1 MKKKHSDAFKNN
13 SIKVP
18 FVVPNIELSDKHA
31 IETALKSNLLTD
43 GPILRKFENEFC
55 KFTGSKYAI
64 GVSNATSALHLS
76 LKSIGIKKGDE
87 VIIPNI
93 TFVATANAVL
103 YVDATPVLVD
113 VNDNDINISIKSIEK
128 SITKKTKA
136 IIPVH
141 FAGKSCDML
150 AIQKLAKKYN
160 LEIIEDCAHALG
172 TKFNKIHVGNF
183 GKTGCFSFY
192 PTKNLTTFEGGMVI
206 TNSKKIASKIRSMR
220 NHGIN
225 KSLKERFSTG
235 YPWDFDVSELGY
247 NFRLDEIR
255 SSLGLNQ
262 LKRLHK
268 MNKLRQDASRYYKK
282 QLKSINGIELLDDSN
297 LTNNSCHL
305 FVIKILKNFIVDRNL
320 LFKYLL
326 KNGIRTSVHYKPLN
340 KFSFYKSKSK
350 IYSSLEVSEQ
360 LYSKI
365 LSLPLFPQIT
375 KHELDLVINSIKNP
389 KQKNAI

>member
-1 MKKKHSDAFKNN
+1 MKKKYSDAFENN

-18 FVVPNIELSDKHA
+18 FVVPNIELSDKRA

-76 LKSIGIKKGDE
+76 LKSLGIGKGDE

-113 VNDNDINISIKSIEK
+113 VNDHDINISIKSIEK

-150 AIQKLAKKYN
+150 AIQKIAKKNN
-160 LEIIEDCAHALG
+160 LKIIEDCAHALG
-172 TKFNKIHVGNF
+172 TKFNKTHVGNF

-268 MNKLRQDASRYYKK
+268 MNKLRQDASHYYKK
-282 QLKSINGIELLDDSN
+282 QLKSINGIKLLDDPN
-297 LTNNSCHL
+297 LKNNSCHL
-305 FVIKILKNFIVDRNL
+305 FVIKILKNFIMDRNL

-375 KHELDLVINSIKNP
+375 KRELNLVINAIKDS
-389 KQKNAI
+389 K

>member
-1 MKKKHSDAFKNN
+1 MKKKHSDVFENN

-18 FVVPNIELSDKHA
+18 FVVPNIEPSDKHA

-43 GPILRKFENEFC
+43 GPILRKFENELC

-76 LKSIGIKKGDE
+76 LKSLGIGKGDE

-113 VNDNDINISIKSIEK
+113 VNDHDINISIKSIEK

-150 AIQKLAKKYN
+150 AIQKIAKKNN
-160 LEIIEDCAHALG
+160 LKIIEDCAHALG
-172 TKFNKIHVGNF
+172 TKFNKTHVGNF

-282 QLKSINGIELLDDSN
+282 QLKSINGIKLLDDPN
-297 LTNNSCHL
+297 LKNNSCHL
-305 FVIKILKNFIVDRNL
+305 FVIKILKNFIMDRNL

-375 KHELDLVINSIKNP
+375 KRELDLVINTIKDS
-389 KQKNAI
+389 K

>member
-1 MKKKHSDAFKNN
+1 MKKKYSDAFENN

-18 FVVPNIELSDKHA
+18 FVVPNIELSDKRA

-76 LKSIGIKKGDE
+76 LKSLGIGKGDE

-113 VNDNDINISIKSIEK
+113 VNDYDINISIKSIEK

-150 AIQKLAKKYN
+150 AIQKIAKKNN
-160 LEIIEDCAHALG
+160 LKIIEDCAHALG
-172 TKFNKIHVGNF
+172 TKFNKTHVGNF

-282 QLKSINGIELLDDSN
+282 QLKSINGIQLLDDPN
-297 LTNNSCHL
+297 LKNNSCHL
-305 FVIKILKNFIVDRNL
+305 FVIKILKNFIMDRNL

-375 KHELDLVINSIKNP
+375 KRELDLVITAIKDS
-389 KQKNAI
+389 K

>member
-1 MKKKHSDAFKNN
+1 MKKKYSDAFENN

-18 FVVPNIELSDKHA
+18 FVVPNIEPSDKHA

-76 LKSIGIKKGDE
+76 LKSLGIGKGDE

-113 VNDNDINISIKSIEK
+113 VNDHDINISIKSIEK

-150 AIQKLAKKYN
+150 AIQKIAKKNN
-160 LEIIEDCAHALG
+160 LKIIEDCAHALG
-172 TKFNKIHVGNF
+172 TKFNKTHVGNF

-282 QLKSINGIELLDDSN
+282 QLKSINGIKLLDDPN
-297 LTNNSCHL
+297 LKNNSCHL
-305 FVIKILKNFIVDRNL
+305 FVIKILKNFIMDRNL

-375 KHELDLVINSIKNP
+375 KRELDLVINAIKDS
-389 KQKNAI
+389 K

>member
-1 MKKKHSDAFKNN
+1 MKKKHSDAFENN

-43 GPILRKFENEFC
+43 GPILRKFENEFS

-113 VNDNDINISIKSIEK
+113 VNDHDINISIKSIEK

-150 AIQKLAKKYN
+150 AIQKLAKKNN

-172 TKFNKIHVGNF
+172 TKFNKTHVGNF

-282 QLKSINGIELLDDSN
+282 QLKSIDGIKLLDDSN
-297 LTNNSCHL
+297 LKNNSCHL
-305 FVIKILKNFIVDRNL
+305 FVIKILKNFIIDRNL
-320 LFKYLL
+320 LFKYML

-375 KHELDLVINSIKNP
+375 KRELDLVINAIKNS
-389 KQKNAI
+389 KLKNAI

>member
-18 FVVPNIELSDKHA
+18 FVVPNIELSDKRA

-103 YVDATPVLVD
+103 YVNATPVLVD
-113 VNDNDINISIKSIEK
+113 VNDHDINISIKSIEE

-160 LEIIEDCAHALG
+160 LQVIEDCAHALG
-172 TKFNKIHVGNF
+172 TKFNKTHVGNF

-282 QLKSINGIELLDDSN
+282 QLKSTKGIELLDDSN

-305 FVIKILKNFIVDRNL
+305 FVIKILKDFIVDRNL

-375 KHELDLVINSIKNP
+375 MHELDLVINSIKNP

>member
-1 MKKKHSDAFKNN
+1 MKKKYSDAFENN

-18 FVVPNIELSDKHA
+18 FVVPNIELSDKRA

-76 LKSIGIKKGDE
+76 LKSLGIGKGDE

-113 VNDNDINISIKSIEK
+113 VNDYDINISIKSIEK

-150 AIQKLAKKYN
+150 AIQKIAKKNN
-160 LEIIEDCAHALG
+160 LKIIEDCAHALG
-172 TKFNKIHVGNF
+172 TKFNKTHVGNF

-282 QLKSINGIELLDDSN
+282 QLKSINGIKLLDDPN
-297 LTNNSCHL
+297 LKNNSCHL
-305 FVIKILKNFIVDRNL
+305 FVIKILKNFIMDRNL

-375 KHELDLVINSIKNP
+375 KRELDLVINAIKDS
-389 KQKNAI
+389 K

>member
-1 MKKKHSDAFKNN
+1 MKKKHSDAFENN

-113 VNDNDINISIKSIEK
+113 VNDHDINISIKSIEK

-150 AIQKLAKKYN
+150 AIQKLAKKNN

-172 TKFNKIHVGNF
+172 TKFNKTHVGNF

-282 QLKSINGIELLDDSN
+282 QLKSINGIKLLDDSN
-297 LTNNSCHL
+297 ITNNSCHL
-305 FVIKILKNFIVDRNL
+305 FVIKILKNFIIDRNI

-365 LSLPLFPQIT
+365 ISLPLFPQIT
-375 KHELDLVINSIKNP
+375 KRELDLVINAIKNS
-389 KQKNAI
+389 K

>member
-1 MKKKHSDAFKNN
+1 MKKKYSDAFENN

-18 FVVPNIELSDKHA
+18 FVVPNIEPSDKHA

-76 LKSIGIKKGDE
+76 LKSLGIGKGDE

-113 VNDNDINISIKSIEK
+113 VNDHDINISTKSIEK

-150 AIQKLAKKYN
+150 AIQKIAKKNN

-172 TKFNKIHVGNF
+172 TKFNKTHVGNF

-282 QLKSINGIELLDDSN
+282 QLKSINGIKLLDDPN
-297 LTNNSCHL
+297 LKNNSCHL
-305 FVIKILKNFIVDRNL
+305 FVIKILKNFIMDRNL

-375 KHELDLVINSIKNP
+375 KRELNLVINAIKDS
-389 KQKNAI
+389 K

>member
-1 MKKKHSDAFKNN
+1 MKKKHSDAFENN

-43 GPILRKFENEFC
+43 GPILRKFENEFS

-113 VNDNDINISIKSIEK
+113 VNDHDINISIKSIEK

-150 AIQKLAKKYN
+150 AIQKLAKKNN

-235 YPWDFDVSELGY
+235 YPWDFDVTELGY

-268 MNKLRQDASRYYKK
+268 MNNLRQDASRYYKK
-282 QLKSINGIELLDDSN
+282 QLKSIDGIKLLDDSN
-297 LTNNSCHL
+297 LKNNSCHL
-305 FVIKILKNFIVDRNL
+305 FVIKILKNFIIDRNL

-326 KNGIRTSVHYKPLN
+326 KNGIRTSVHYKPLD
-340 KFSFYKSKSK
+340 KVSFYKSRSK

-375 KHELDLVINSIKNP
+375 KRELNLVINAIKNS
-389 KQKNAI
+389 KLKNAI

>member
-1 MKKKHSDAFKNN
+1 MKKKHSDAFENN

-43 GPILRKFENEFC
+43 GPILRKFENKFC

-76 LKSIGIKKGDE
+76 LKSLGIGKGDE

-113 VNDNDINISIKSIEK
+113 VNDHDINISIKSIEK

-150 AIQKLAKKYN
+150 AIQKIAKKNN
-160 LEIIEDCAHALG
+160 LKIIEDCAHALG
-172 TKFNKIHVGNF
+172 TKFNKTHVGNF

-282 QLKSINGIELLDDSN
+282 QLKSINGIKLLDDPN
-297 LTNNSCHL
+297 LKNNSCHL
-305 FVIKILKNFIVDRNL
+305 FVIKILKNFIMDRNL

-340 KFSFYKSKSK
+340 KFSFYKTKSK

-375 KHELDLVINSIKNP
+375 KRELDLVINAIKDS
-389 KQKNAI
+389 K

>member
-1 MKKKHSDAFKNN
+1 MKKKYSDAFENN

-18 FVVPNIELSDKHA
+18 FVVPNIELSDKRA

-76 LKSIGIKKGDE
+76 LKSLGIGKGDE

-113 VNDNDINISIKSIEK
+113 VNDHDINISTKSIEK

-150 AIQKLAKKYN
+150 AIQKIAKKNN
-160 LEIIEDCAHALG
+160 LKIIEDCAHALG
-172 TKFNKIHVGNF
+172 TKFNKTHVGNF

-282 QLKSINGIELLDDSN
+282 QLKSINGIQLLDDPN
-297 LTNNSCHL
+297 LKNNSCHL
-305 FVIKILKNFIVDRNL
+305 FVIKILKNFIMDRNL

-375 KHELDLVINSIKNP
+375 KRELDLVINAIKDS
-389 KQKNAI
+389 K

>member
-1 MKKKHSDAFKNN
+1 MKKKYSDAFENN

-18 FVVPNIELSDKHA
+18 FVVPNIELSDKRA

-76 LKSIGIKKGDE
+76 LKSLGIGKGDE

-113 VNDNDINISIKSIEK
+113 VNDYDINISIKSIEK

-150 AIQKLAKKYN
+150 AIQKIAKKNN
-160 LEIIEDCAHALG
+160 LKIIEDCAHALG
-172 TKFNKIHVGNF
+172 TKFNKTHVGNF

-282 QLKSINGIELLDDSN
+282 QLKSINGIQLLDDPN
-297 LTNNSCHL
+297 LKNNSCHL
-305 FVIKILKNFIVDRNL
+305 FVIKILKNFIMDRNL

-375 KHELDLVINSIKNP
+375 KRELDLVINAIKDS
-389 KQKNAI
+389 K

>member
-1 MKKKHSDAFKNN
+1 MKKKYSDAFENN

-18 FVVPNIELSDKHA
+18 FVVPNIELSDKRA

-76 LKSIGIKKGDE
+76 LKSLGIGKGDE

-113 VNDNDINISIKSIEK
+113 VNDHDINISTKSIEK

-150 AIQKLAKKYN
+150 AIQKIAKKNN
-160 LEIIEDCAHALG
+160 LKIIEDCAHALG
-172 TKFNKIHVGNF
+172 TKFNKTHVGNF

-282 QLKSINGIELLDDSN
+282 QLKSINGIKLLDDPN
-297 LTNNSCHL
+297 LKNNSCHL
-305 FVIKILKNFIVDRNL
+305 FVIKILKNFIMDRNL

-375 KHELDLVINSIKNP
+375 KRELNLVINAIKDS
-389 KQKNAI
+389 K

>member
-1 MKKKHSDAFKNN
+1 MKKKYSDAFENN

-18 FVVPNIELSDKHA
+18 FVVPNIELSDKRA

-76 LKSIGIKKGDE
+76 LKSLGIGKGDE

-113 VNDNDINISIKSIEK
+113 VNDHDINISIKSIEK

-150 AIQKLAKKYN
+150 AIQKIAKKNN

-172 TKFNKIHVGNF
+172 TKFNKTHVGNF

-282 QLKSINGIELLDDSN
+282 QLKSINGIKLLDDPN
-297 LTNNSCHL
+297 LKNNSCHL
-305 FVIKILKNFIVDRNL
+305 FVIKILKNFIMDRNL

-375 KHELDLVINSIKNP
+375 KRELDLVINAIKDS
-389 KQKNAI
+389 K

>member
-1 MKKKHSDAFKNN
+1 MKKKYSDAFENN

-18 FVVPNIELSDKHA
+18 FVVPNIELSDKRA

-76 LKSIGIKKGDE
+76 LKSLGIGKGDE

-113 VNDNDINISIKSIEK
+113 VNDHDINISIKSIEK

-150 AIQKLAKKYN
+150 AIQKIAKKNN
-160 LEIIEDCAHALG
+160 LKIIEDCAHALG
-172 TKFNKIHVGNF
+172 TKFNKTHVGNF

-206 TNSKKIASKIRSMR
+206 TNSKKTASKIRSMR

-282 QLKSINGIELLDDSN
+282 QLKSINGIKLLDDPN
-297 LTNNSCHL
+297 LKNNSCHL
-305 FVIKILKNFIVDRNL
+305 FVIKILKNFIMDRNL

-375 KHELDLVINSIKNP
+375 KRELNLVINAIKDS
-389 KQKNAI
+389 K

>member
-1 MKKKHSDAFKNN
+1 MKKKYSDAFENN

-18 FVVPNIELSDKHA
+18 FVVPNIELSDKRA

-76 LKSIGIKKGDE
+76 LKSLGIGKGDE

-113 VNDNDINISIKSIEK
+113 VNDHDINISIKSIEK

-150 AIQKLAKKYN
+150 AIQKIAKKNN
-160 LEIIEDCAHALG
+160 LKIIEDCAHALG
-172 TKFNKIHVGNF
+172 TKFNKTHVGNF

-206 TNSKKIASKIRSMR
+206 TNSKKTASKIRSMR

-282 QLKSINGIELLDDSN
+282 QLKSINGIQLLDDPN
-297 LTNNSCHL
+297 LKNNSCHL
-305 FVIKILKNFIVDRNL
+305 FVIKILKNFIMDRNL

-365 LSLPLFPQIT
+365 ISLPLFPQIT
-375 KHELDLVINSIKNP
+375 KRELDLVINAIKNS
-389 KQKNAI
+389 K